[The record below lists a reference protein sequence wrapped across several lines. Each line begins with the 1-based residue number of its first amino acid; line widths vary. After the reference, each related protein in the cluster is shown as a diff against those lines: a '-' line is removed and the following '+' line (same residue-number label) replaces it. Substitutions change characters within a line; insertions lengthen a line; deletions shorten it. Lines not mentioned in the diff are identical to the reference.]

1 MLPRSIPDAEIGGYC
16 SRAWRDFRRFSAGKT
31 VRIRPRRP
39 GLESLEG
46 RELLAGVVAEYPL
59 ASPPTS
65 PGAITAGP
73 DGTLWFINDRVT
85 PGSFPATILAV
96 SIGRITPAGV
106 ITEFPITTPGAY
118 PSDITS
124 GPDGALWFTENTSS
138 GPRIGRITT
147 DGVITDFPAGSI
159 GVTPDNQMIG
169 NITAGPD
176 GALWFTETSSSDG
189 SPFHVGGGIGR
200 ITTAGELSLFSIPS
214 IPSDITAGPDGAL
227 WYTTLPRLSSPLK
240 PTIGRITTAGVS
252 TEFPI
257 ANYAG
262 QITSGPDG
270 ALWFT
275 EGSISGPM
283 IGRITTAG
291 VSTEFPIP
299 TPDGGASGITAG
311 PDGALWFTEF
321 EANKIGRITT
331 SGVVTEFAIPTP
343 DSQPSGIATGSD
355 GDLWFTER
363 GAGKIGQ
370 LSPVSLAPPTVTSVR
385 RLGFHADPTRI
396 VLGFSI
402 PLDPA
407 RARDLRNYRIVGPG
421 NKAVAIDSATYD
433 PAANT
438 VTLRPHARL
447 DLHQR
452 YKLTVIGT
460 APHGVAETSGVLLDG
475 AGDGQPGSNHV
486 ATLKASDLVL
496 GAEVP
501 GGPKRLAALRRTL
514 AKIEADQS
522 KQLARTQSAPG
533 ARALARA
540 HPAKAAGGPSAGKN

>member
-1 MLPRSIPDAEIGGYC
+1 MLPRSMPDAEIGGYC
-16 SRAWRDFRRFSAGKT
+16 SRAWRGFRRLSAGKT

-39 GLESLEG
+39 DLESLEG

-59 ASPPTS
+59 ASPPAN

-73 DGTLWFINDRVT
+73 DGNLWFITDRAT

-96 SIGRITPAGV
+96 SIGRITTAGV
-106 ITEFPITTPGAY
+106 FTEFPITTPGAY

-159 GVTPDNQMIG
+159 YIIPGNERIG

-189 SPFHVGGGIGR
+189 SPFHVRGGIGR

-227 WYTTLPRLSSPLK
+227 WYTTLSGLSSPLK

-270 ALWFT
+270 ALWYT
-275 EGSISGPM
+275 EGSSSGPM

-291 VSTEFPIP
+291 VLHRVPDRHAGRWIVRHHGRPGWGPLVHRVRGP
-299 TPDGGASGITAG
+299 TRSVGSPPRASSPSPRSPRPTASR
-311 PDGALWFTEF
+311 PASRPART
-321 EANKIGRITT
+321 AT
-331 SGVVTEFAIPTP
+331 SG
-343 DSQPSGIATGSD
+343 
-355 GDLWFTER
+355 
-363 GAGKIGQ
+363 
-370 LSPVSLAPPTVTSVR
+370 SPRA
-385 RLGFHADPTRI
+385 A
-396 VLGFSI
+396 
-402 PLDPA
+402 PA
-407 RARDLRNYRIVGPG
+407 RSASSAR
-421 NKAVAIDSATYD
+421 
-433 PAANT
+433 
-438 VTLRPHARL
+438 
-447 DLHQR
+447 
-452 YKLTVIGT
+452 
-460 APHGVAETSGVLLDG
+460 
-475 AGDGQPGSNHV
+475 
-486 ATLKASDLVL
+486 
-496 GAEVP
+496 
-501 GGPKRLAALRRTL
+501 
-514 AKIEADQS
+514 
-522 KQLARTQSAPG
+522 
-533 ARALARA
+533 
-540 HPAKAAGGPSAGKN
+540 